1 MLLPGETTTEL
12 QTTIPSLPP
21 QSNAVTYTFTEKTFL
36 ALLFIIC
43 LILLEMED
51 SILT

>member
-12 QTTIPSLPP
+12 QTTVPTEQP
-21 QSNAVTYTFTEKTFL
+21 NANFTFSEKTFL
-36 ALLFIIC
+36 ALLFISY

-51 SILT
+51 FILT